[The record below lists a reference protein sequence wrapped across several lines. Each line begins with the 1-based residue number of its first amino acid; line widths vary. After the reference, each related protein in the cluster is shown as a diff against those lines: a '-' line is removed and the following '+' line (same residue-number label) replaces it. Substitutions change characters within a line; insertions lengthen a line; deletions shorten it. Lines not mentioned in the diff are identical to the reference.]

1 MIIELYMADFQILQ
15 TNHKLFILFYVFY
28 AMCDICFAL
37 VTFLSA
43 RHIHV
48 NSLQIA
54 RLGIHASSKI
64 IKIYVVLWIFLA
76 FTTISSAT
84 LAYLS
89 Y

>member
-1 MIIELYMADFQILQ
+1 MRSCKSRLLVLEFFVTGIFILLMIIELYMADFQILQ

-48 NSLQIA
+48 NSL
-54 RLGIHASSKI
+54 
-64 IKIYVVLWIFLA
+64 
-76 FTTISSAT
+76 
-84 LAYLS
+84 
-89 Y
+89 